1 MADVANVGPSAG
13 QTPVPRTS
21 WDPDM
26 LYIHLSTQIEQLKG
40 HLGDLRT
47 ADLLTLQAAF
57 AAAEKAVDRAMVAQ
71 EKAVLAALEADQ
83 RTTSLLQAT
92 DQKLSDMQSKYTEGH
107 LHQLND
113 SAKRSVEERTHFVS
127 VDAYNA
133 AHAPLVKDVEDLKL
147 SRERDRGKQLAT
159 TAAVGVI
166 FAIISLAMR
175 FL

>member
-1 MADVANVGPSAG
+1 MADVANVGPSAAG
-13 QTPVPRTS
+13 IPVPRTA

-26 LYIHLSTQIEQLKG
+26 LYIHLSKQVEDLKG

-57 AAAEKAVDRAMVAQ
+57 AAAEKAVDRAMQAQ

-92 DQKLSDMQSKYTEGH
+92 DQKLSDMQQKYTEGH
-107 LHQLND
+107 LNQLND
-113 SAKRSVEERTHFVS
+113 SARRTVEERSHFVS
-127 VDAYNA
+127 QEAYQA
-133 AHAPLVKDVEDLKL
+133 AHAPLVKDIEDLKL

-159 TAAVGVI
+159 TAAVGII
-166 FAIISLAMR
+166 FAVISLAMR